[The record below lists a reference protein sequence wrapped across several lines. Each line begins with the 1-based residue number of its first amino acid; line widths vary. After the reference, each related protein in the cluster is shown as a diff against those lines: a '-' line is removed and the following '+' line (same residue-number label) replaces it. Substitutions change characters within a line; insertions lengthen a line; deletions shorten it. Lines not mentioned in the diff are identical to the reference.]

1 MIQISYYH
9 ELLDWIFHELE
20 RFSIF
25 RIDYSTVAR
34 TGDSGDA
41 FVLESVN
48 RMKYPELFASALEK
62 LLTGV
67 RARLMAEMRLI
78 PSQEL
83 PLFFDEILQRY
94 LGLKRLVLEPGRVP
108 PSTIRS
114 WDISGDIFLFDPN
127 GIYRS
132 ANQEIKEKIPGS
144 VLVQASDFARTWLE
158 QLDEAVARTRAF
170 HAAAEL
176 GSGIGSK
183 ECSPSQGKIVLN
195 CSVHRLGLHLK
206 LLFEEDFFPGTSK
219 MELCKAITKFFSTVN
234 QPDISF
240 RSLKNAMD
248 APRDQALEMF
258 MEKWVG
264 YLDKATDMKVMN

>member
-9 ELLDWIFHELE
+9 EHLDWIFFELE
-20 RFSIF
+20 RFSCF

-34 TGDSGDA
+34 TVDSGDA
-41 FVLESVN
+41 FILESVN
-48 RMKYPELFASALEK
+48 RIKYPEVFASALEK
-62 LLTGV
+62 ILTGV
-67 RARLMAEMRLI
+67 RARLMAEMRMI

-94 LGLKRLVLEPGRVP
+94 LGLKKLVIEPGRMP
-108 PSTIRS
+108 SSTIRS
-114 WDISGDIFLFDPN
+114 WDISGDIFLFNPN
-127 GIYRS
+127 GMYRGAEPES
-132 ANQEIKEKIPGS
+132 KEKIPVS
-144 VLVQASDFARTWLE
+144 VLAQASDFARTWMDQIE
-158 QLDEAVARTRAF
+158 EAIARTRAL

-176 GSGIGSK
+176 GSGFGSK
-183 ECSPSQGKIVLN
+183 DCSPLTGKIVLN

-248 APRDQALEMF
+248 APREQALEMF